1 MPGNP
6 NSMNT
11 WTKNYCDIARVTH
24 NDSGAADGKTDQ
36 IAG

>member
-11 WTKNYCDIARVTH
+11 WTKNYYCDIARVTH
-24 NDSGAADGKTDQ
+24 DDSGAADGK